1 MRDRSRHTWW
11 LIPLALL
18 ALLVAACVSAPSTT
32 PALLPEPLQ
41 SVAIPSIAPAT
52 VEGAA
57 AKAETLAL
65 ADQLRLRAPQPRRIV
80 STEGRLPGD
89 PLRAESNAAQQE
101 WYGMLALA
109 QAARL
114 TGDRGYGDALER
126 YFAAWAPV
134 FEPQGNPI
142 SETHFQQLI
151 LAFETGEDLLT
162 PATHTLT
169 LRLFQRTADVVF
181 DRKRIRQGTDRNNW
195 QSHRIKL
202 GTALAFVL
210 DDRERIAISRGV
222 FQQHI
227 ANTLSPDGTVL
238 DFRERD
244 ALHYVVY
251 SLEPL
256 LTAALIARQHGE
268 DWYSFTT
275 PEGASLARA
284 LQWLL
289 PYATGERTHVEF
301 QNTRIEFDRARAR
314 AGVPGYSG
322 LWQPA
327 EAATCYQLAARLDA
341 RWIDP
346 ALRLG
351 PAPAWV
357 ELAYASPLL
366 DAARVVPR

>member
-1 MRDRSRHTWW
+1 M
-11 LIPLALL
+11 
-18 ALLVAACVSAPSTT
+18 
-32 PALLPEPLQ
+32 
-41 SVAIPSIAPAT
+41 
-52 VEGAA
+52 
-57 AKAETLAL
+57 
-65 ADQLRLRAPQPRRIV
+65 V

-89 PLRAESNAAQQE
+89 PVRAESNAAQQE

-151 LAFETGEDLLT
+151 LAFETGEDWLT

-210 DDRERIAISRGV
+210 NDRERIAISRGV

-301 QNTRIEFDRARAR
+301 QNTRVEFDRARAR